1 MTGPDYYD
9 LKVLA
14 RQVRAENGLTSP
26 RVTTTDLQKIYVK
39 YDIELDFW
47 PYKLK
52 NLHGAFV
59 SDSYGTSVMLA
70 QSLPQDPMAFTMAHE
85 LKHFL
90 TDQDLQVSF
99 CDLSNLNREIEVG
112 AEVFAAEMLFPDQC
126 FVEYMSRRG
135 IKRRQ
140 CTPETLV
147 RLKQETRTTLSYAG
161 LSIRAERLGYSLP
174 GTVTKIKTWRTL
186 ERSFNKKSNA
196 IRPIS

>member
-1 MTGPDYYD
+1 MIQPDYYD
-9 LKVLA
+9 AKVLA

-26 RVTTTDLQKIYVK
+26 RVLTTDLQRIYVK
-39 YDIELDFW
+39 YGIELDFW

-52 NLHGAFV
+52 NLRGAFV
-59 SDSYGTSVMLA
+59 SDNYGTSVMLA

-90 TDQDLQVSF
+90 TDQDLQASF
-99 CDLSNLNREIEVG
+99 CDLSNLNREIEMR
-112 AEVFAAEMLFPDQC
+112 AEVFAAEMLFPDQY
-126 FVEYMSRRG
+126 FVEYMTRMG

-161 LSIRAERLGYSLP
+161 LSIKAECLGYSLP
-174 GTVTKIKTWRTL
+174 GTVTKVKTWRAL
-186 ERSFNKKSNA
+186 ERSFNRDHNA
-196 IRPIS
+196 H

>member
-1 MTGPDYYD
+1 MIRPDYYD
-9 LKVLA
+9 VKVLA

-26 RVTTTDLQKIYVK
+26 RVSTTDLKRIYAK
-39 YDIELDFW
+39 YDIQLDLW

-52 NLHGAFV
+52 NLRGAFV
-59 SDSYGTSVMLA
+59 SDHYGTSVMLA

-99 CDLSNLNREIEVG
+99 CDLSNLNREIEIR
-112 AEVFAAEMLFPDQC
+112 AEVFAAEMLFPDQY
-126 FVEYMSRRG
+126 FVEYMARTG

-161 LSIRAERLGYSLP
+161 LSIKAERLGYSLP
-174 GTVTKIKTWRTL
+174 GTVTKVKTWRAL
-186 ERSFNKKSNA
+186 ERSFNRDRNA
-196 IRPIS
+196 H